1 MNISEG
7 RYIASKRLYV
17 CMYGEIRKENFI
29 KLQLLLFLTLEAF
42 SRFFCVNLTV
52 VTIFMLCL

>member
-7 RYIASKRLYV
+7 RYIESKRLYVCMYV

-29 KLQLLLFLTLEAF
+29 KLQLLLFLTLEA
-42 SRFFCVNLTV
+42 V
-52 VTIFMLCL
+52 VTTFMLCL